1 MLGGIH
7 SLTSCH
13 LFLEFRFG
21 RCWKVLG
28 SWFDFFY
35 TSHISDIYYTY
46 KLLTPWSGNLGQWGD
61 SVQMSWAETAV
72 LCNVESMGGYGNK
85 FVSMLVG
92 NCLHVIV
99 QMLVQSNSPVP
110 PELARHE
117 ASKFKPGLFLH
128 IYWDDFI
135 MELSCQKKFP
145 LDDFQ
150 EMKSTYISVH
160 IWQAQS
166 RIALLEETTL
176 YLLIS

>member
-13 LFLEFRFG
+13 LFLEFRLG
-21 RCWKVLG
+21 RSWKVLG
-28 SWFDFFY
+28 SWYDFFH
-35 TSHISDIYYTY
+35 TSHISDIYCTY

-72 LCNVESMGGYGNK
+72 FCSVESMGGYANK

-92 NCLHVIV
+92 NRLHVIV

-117 ASKFKPGLFLH
+117 ASKFKPGLFVH
-128 IYWDDFI
+128 MYWDDFI
-135 MELSCQKKFP
+135 IKLSCQKCFDWMIFRKW
-145 LDDFQ
+145 
-150 EMKSTYISVH
+150 KVH
-160 IWQAQS
+160 IF
-166 RIALLEETTL
+166 LLT
-176 YLLIS
+176 SGRHNPRSPS